1 MPNFL
6 STQVTKLGNRPIDKL
21 TVQEV
26 GGRMRAIPFDFTA
39 PVGDLAIADTIEL
52 CKVPAGAR
60 ILGGKFVHSALG
72 AARTITLG
80 DGTTA
85 DKYATAIDVSAA
97 GESDFAHT
105 IAFKQN
111 EVLAAELTL
120 TATLAG
126 GTMPA
131 ADVFQG
137 FVTVQLAD

>member
-39 PVGDLAIADTIEL
+39 PVGDLAVADTIEL

-60 ILGGKFVHSALG
+60 ILGGKFVHSAFG

-105 IAFKQN
+105 IAFNQN

-120 TATLAG
+120 IATLG
-126 GTMPA
+126 GDTMPE
-131 ADVFQG
+131 DDIMQG
-137 FVTVQLAD
+137 FVMVQLAD